1 VTMNRISAFISYSSA
16 EKKIGGRFKSCL
28 TTYCGY
34 ETFIA
39 HDDIPGSSVWE
50 TELLKAISQTD
61 FFIPLISKSF
71 KNSPY
76 SDQETGIAVYL
87 NKKII
92 PIKLESV
99 DPYGFI
105 SKYQALQYKAT
116 PTIYFSPDN
125 VKELVLTIAQI
136 GLSFQPRSTYRQKAL
151 NSVVHA
157 FCQSNSF
164 DTANATIQVI
174 LRCKDLSPDHV
185 KEMKQAIKENG
196 QIQGAFDLSVLK
208 EFLLKTY
215 NFSVD

>member
-1 VTMNRISAFISYSSA
+1 MTTNRISAFISYSSA

-50 TELLKAISQTD
+50 PEIVKAIPQTD
-61 FFIPLISKSF
+61 FFIPLISESF

-76 SDQETGIAVYL
+76 TDQETGIAVYL

-99 DPYGFI
+99 NPYGFI

-116 PTIYFSPDN
+116 PTSYFSPDN

-136 GLSFQPRSTYRQKAL
+136 GLSFQPKSTYRQKAL
-151 NSVVHA
+151 NSVVYA

-164 DTANATIQVI
+164 DTANATIQII
-174 LRCKDLSPDHV
+174 LRCKDLSPDHI
-185 KEMKQAIKENG
+185 KEMKQAMKEND
-196 QIQGAFDLSVLK
+196 QIQGAYELLSLK
-208 EFLLKTY
+208 EFLKKTY
-215 NFSVD
+215 SLAIE

>member
-1 VTMNRISAFISYSSA
+1 MTTDRISAFISYSST

-34 ETFIA
+34 ETVIA

-76 SDQETGIAVYL
+76 SDQESGIAVYL

-157 FCQSNSF
+157 FCQSNTF
-164 DTANATIQVI
+164 EATNAII
-174 LRCKDLSPDHV
+174 KNMLECKDFSKYHL
-185 KEMKQAIKENG
+185 KQITQAMKQND
-196 QIQGAFDLSVLK
+196 QIQGAFELSALK
-208 EFLLKTY
+208 DFLNRGY
-215 NFSVD
+215 NLVID